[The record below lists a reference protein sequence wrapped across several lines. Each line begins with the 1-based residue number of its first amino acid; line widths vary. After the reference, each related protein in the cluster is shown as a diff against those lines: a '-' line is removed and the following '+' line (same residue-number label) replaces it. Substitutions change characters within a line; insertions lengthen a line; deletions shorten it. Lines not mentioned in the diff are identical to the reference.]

1 MNGVEILNQ
10 TEIMKTVW
18 SAEIFL
24 ITFSV
29 CLLLGLVL
37 GIARGLVEHDIL
49 VNITVGLICGLV
61 VGGLIG
67 LLLGGGGTK
76 KMPTGTY
83 EYQVTI
89 SDEVN
94 LNEFLKKY
102 EIISQEGKIY
112 TVILIDETEVTPVA

>member
-1 MNGVEILNQ
+1 MNGVELLNQ
-10 TEIMKTVW
+10 IEIMKTVW

-37 GIARGLVEHDIL
+37 GIAIGLVEHDIL
-49 VNITVGLICGLV
+49 VNITIGLICGLV

-67 LLLGGGGTK
+67 LLLGVGTK
-76 KMPTGTY
+76 KIPTGTY

-94 LNEFLKKY
+94 LNEFFEKY

-112 TVILIDETEVTPVA
+112 TVILIDETEVIPVA